1 LFWIIGAKP
10 AISQL
15 LNLPPCK
22 RTVNHILII
31 AHAPLASALKA
42 CALHVFPD
50 CGSAVSA
57 LDVPPNMP
65 PAESAAQ
72 AQMILR
78 QVQGASTTL
87 LLTDVFGA
95 TPSNIA
101 KQLTDGINT
110 RLLTGVNLPM
120 LLRAVTYRHEPLE
133 TLVQRALAGGSQG
146 VMQVAVTAPQ
156 NQTLKSHDPDH
167 HQSQQ

>member
-1 LFWIIGAKP
+1 M
-10 AISQL
+10 
-15 LNLPPCK
+15 
-22 RTVNHILII
+22 
-31 AHAPLASALKA
+31 
-42 CALHVFPD
+42 HVFPD
-50 CGSAVSA
+50 CESNLSA
-57 LDVPPNMP
+57 LDVPPNIP
-65 PAESAAQ
+65 PAESTAQ
-72 AQMILR
+72 AKMMLS
-78 QVQGASTTL
+78 QVNASDAL

-101 KQLTDGINT
+101 KQLTDGVHT

-133 TLVQRALAGGSQG
+133 TLVQRALAGGAQG

-156 NQTLKSHDPDH
+156 NQTLKSHDPND

>member
-1 LFWIIGAKP
+1 
-10 AISQL
+10 
-15 LNLPPCK
+15 
-22 RTVNHILII
+22 VNHILII

-50 CGSAVSA
+50 CGPHVTA
-57 LDVPPNMP
+57 LDVPPNLP
-65 PAESAAQ
+65 PAESVAQ
-72 AQMILR
+72 ARQIMQM
-78 QVQGASTTL
+78 QGSEML

-101 KQLTDGINT
+101 KQLTDGISS

-120 LLRAVTYRHEPLE
+120 LLRAVTYRQENLDV
-133 TLVQRALAGGSQG
+133 LVQRALAGGSQG

-156 NQTLKSHDPDH
+156 NQTLKNHDSND

>member
-1 LFWIIGAKP
+1 M
-10 AISQL
+10 
-15 LNLPPCK
+15 
-22 RTVNHILII
+22 NHILII

-50 CGSAVSA
+50 CGPHVSA

-65 PAESAAQ
+65 PAESVAQ
-72 AQMILR
+72 AR
-78 QVQGASTTL
+78 QIMRMQGGEIL

-101 KQLTDGINT
+101 KQLIDGISS

-120 LLRAVTYRHEPLE
+120 LLRAVTYRHESLNV
-133 TLVQRALAGGSQG
+133 LVQRALAGGSQG

-156 NQTLKSHDPDH
+156 NQTRKNHDSND

>member
-1 LFWIIGAKP
+1 M
-10 AISQL
+10 
-15 LNLPPCK
+15 
-22 RTVNHILII
+22 NHILII

-50 CGSAVSA
+50 CGSDITA

-65 PAESAAQ
+65 PAESVAQ
-72 AQMILR
+72 ARVILA
-78 QVQGASTTL
+78 QQGGDML

-101 KQLTDGINT
+101 KQLTDGVRT

-120 LLRAVTYRHEPLE
+120 LLRAVTYRHEVLDL
-133 TLVQRALAGGSQG
+133 LVQRALAGGSQG

-156 NQTLKSHDPDH
+156 NQTLKNHDSND

>member
-1 LFWIIGAKP
+1 
-10 AISQL
+10 
-15 LNLPPCK
+15 
-22 RTVNHILII
+22 VNHILII

-50 CGSAVSA
+50 CDTSVSA
-57 LDVPPNMP
+57 LDVPPNLP
-65 PAESAAQ
+65 PAESVAQ
-72 AQMILR
+72 AQMMLMQAQAR
-78 QVQGASTTL
+78 QVL

-101 KQLTDGINT
+101 KQLTDGIHT

-120 LLRAVTYRHEPLE
+120 LLRAVTYRHEALE
-133 TLVQRALAGGSQG
+133 TLVQRALAGGAQG

-156 NQTLKSHDPDH
+156 NQTLKNHDSND

>member
-1 LFWIIGAKP
+1 M
-10 AISQL
+10 
-15 LNLPPCK
+15 
-22 RTVNHILII
+22 NHILII

-42 CALHVFPD
+42 CALHVFPE
-50 CGSAVSA
+50 CGSALSA

-72 AQMILR
+72 ARIMLAQHG
-78 QVQGASTTL
+78 QDTL

-101 KQLTDGINT
+101 KQLTDGVTT

-120 LLRAVTYRHEPLE
+120 LLRAITYRHEALDV
-133 TLVQRALAGGSQG
+133 LVQRALAGGSQG

-156 NQTLKSHDPDH
+156 NQTLKNHDSND

>member
-1 LFWIIGAKP
+1 M
-10 AISQL
+10 
-15 LNLPPCK
+15 
-22 RTVNHILII
+22 NHILII

-42 CALHVFPD
+42 CALHVFPE
-50 CGSAVSA
+50 CASALSA

-65 PAESAAQ
+65 PSESAAQ
-72 AQMILR
+72 ARVMLAQHG
-78 QVQGASTTL
+78 QDTL

-101 KQLTDGINT
+101 KQLTDGVHT

-120 LLRAVTYRHEPLE
+120 LLRAVTYRHENLDV
-133 TLVQRALAGGSQG
+133 LVQRALAGGSQG
-146 VMQVAVTAPQ
+146 VMHVAVTAPQ
-156 NQTLKSHDPDH
+156 NQTLKNHDSND